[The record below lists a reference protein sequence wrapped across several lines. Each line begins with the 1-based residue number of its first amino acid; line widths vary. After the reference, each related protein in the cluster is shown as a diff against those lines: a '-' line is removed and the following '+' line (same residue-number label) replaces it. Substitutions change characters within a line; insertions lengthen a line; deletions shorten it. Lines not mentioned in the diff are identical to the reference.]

1 MTAMHDIVPSRDTPA
16 LSAAPRLTQ
25 VLGVSLLT
33 CLIVVLG
40 WGITIV
46 TH

>member
-1 MTAMHDIVPSRDTPA
+1 MTAMREIVPSRDTPA
-16 LSAAPRLTQ
+16 LSAAPRLKQ
-25 VLGVSLLT
+25 VLGASLLT
-33 CLIVVLG
+33 CLIVVVG